1 MYVRSTKATWK
12 EKLVVSDETKL
23 IVKKTVLWNKNW
35 IDSKSSQV
43 VIDNSNLI
51 DFISDWDF
59 SKVEEVIKDKIL
71 LDQKSYNTDI
81 TKSLNTLET
90 NLKSFYKSQEKLLLS
105 LNSLC
110 KLLSY
115 IKWKDYFI
123 KWFSKVDFDLSDSN
137 NNLII
142 WILEKLNLNLSENDF
157 SSLMVNISNFLEEK
171 PSTSDN
177 WNKIENTIS
186 SEKDNSNNIAFEEDS
201 NNDIKWSFDINK
213 HFMDVSTDVSLKED
227 DKNSLINI
235 KDETNKQ
242 NEIIEWK
249 EWLEDNSLISE
260 SNVEITDTDNKADV
274 IKSSNIFKE
283 FESIEDFDSENEYN
297 DEDNWEVDSK
307 YTSNSTSTVKEVLA
321 PIKFNVV

>member
-1 MYVRSTKATWK
+1 MYVRATKATWK
-12 EKLVVSDETKL
+12 EKLVMTDETKL
-23 IVKKTVLWNKNW
+23 IVKKTVWWNQKWVDN
-35 IDSKSSQV
+35 KSGQV
-43 VIDNSNLI
+43 VIDNSSLI

-90 NLKSFYKSQEKLLLS
+90 NLKSFYKSQEKILSS
-105 LNSLC
+105 LNNLN

-123 KWFSKVDFDLSDSN
+123 KWYSKVDFDLSDSN

-142 WILEKLNLNLSENDF
+142 WILDKLNLNLSENDF
-157 SSLMVNISNFLEEK
+157 SSLMINISKFLEK
-171 PSTSDN
+171 KSSTSDK
-177 WNKIENTIS
+177 WNNIENTIL
-186 SEKDNSNNIAFEEDS
+186 SEKDGSDNIAFEEDS

-213 HFMDVSTDVSLKED
+213 HFMDVSTDDSLKD
-227 DKNSLINI
+227 VDKNND
-235 KDETNKQ
+235 DENNKQ
-242 NEIIEWK
+242 KENFELK
-249 EWLEDNSLISE
+249 EWFEENSWISE
-260 SNVEITDTDNKADV
+260 VNVEITDTDKKTDD

-283 FESIEDFDSENEYN
+283 FESIEDFDLENKYSY
-297 DEDNWEVDSK
+297 EDNWEVDNK
-307 YTSNSTSTVKEVLA
+307 YTSSSTNTIKEVLT